1 MRVGNEPWPCDVCI
15 PGRPTS
21 VPSRS
26 RWAERGAGIN
36 SLCRRGL
43 PAPWAGVGEPKPPSQ
58 GDSTQP
64 CCSYS
69 HTPFPAG
76 KNPELETSF
85 PPGCPIQVVFI
96 PKKVPLLSWHRV
108 RKAKQTKPH
117 NPNLTQ
123 STNFTNTSFPVSFD
137 SEVCASLQSPRAQSF
152 PIIPFIA
159 TFLQLHFR
167 LLNNKRQRHT
177 CNSLFNPDQ
186 SRERPHDT
194 FISNVTS
201 TDVPEEPRRDR

>member
-15 PGRPTS
+15 PGRLTS

-26 RWAERGAGIN
+26 RSAERGAGIN
-36 SLCRRGL
+36 SLCRRGT
-43 PAPWAGVGEPKPPSQ
+43 PGSTGRSGRTKPPSQ

-96 PKKVPLLSWHRV
+96 PKKVPPLSWHRV
-108 RKAKQTKPH
+108 RKAKQTKLH
-117 NPNLTQ
+117 NPNQTPQ
-123 STNFTNTSFPVSFD
+123 PKPNQTPQPKPHTKH
-137 SEVCASLQSPRAQSF
+137 
-152 PIIPFIA
+152 
-159 TFLQLHFR
+159 QLHKHIFSR
-167 LLNNKRQRHT
+167 LL
-177 CNSLFNPDQ
+177 
-186 SRERPHDT
+186 
-194 FISNVTS
+194 
-201 TDVPEEPRRDR
+201 